1 MNYKIFG
8 TLFVSIFS
16 VILGVGIVTP
26 LLPVFAHDLGA
37 GGFCISLIFGSFSL
51 SRTIFL
57 PIFGQMSDIKGRKP
71 FIICGLLSYAIISIA
86 FMYVHDPYLLIV
98 CRFFQGIASAMIL
111 PVVQAYVGEM
121 TPKGQEGFQ
130 MASFNISM
138 FASLSI
144 GPILGGYIQ
153 DHWNLQAAFV
163 VMGVLAFASFLAAL
177 VFLPPTKNEL
187 YRKSR
192 QEKVSWQYLLK
203 NGTIM
208 GLFSYRFA
216 YTTCIGIIWGF
227 LPVYADVSFNL
238 SHSEI
243 GILIML
249 GVFISGL
256 FHIPMGY
263 LADRVDR
270 NIMVVLGGSIVTVS
284 VFSLEL
290 AYDFWSLFAINF
302 LFGIGGGIS
311 MPAVTA
317 SAVVQGKKMKVMG
330 AVMAFLTMGHSL
342 GMMCGALLAGVIME
356 FYRLQTSFYIGGWIM
371 LASLIIFFCAIFS
384 KDYSSNFNGG
394 IK

>member
-26 LLPVFAHDLGA
+26 LLPVFAHELGA
-37 GGFCISLIFGSFSL
+37 GGFCIGMIFGSFSF

-57 PIFGQMSDIKGRKP
+57 PIFGNLSDIKGRKP
-71 FIICGLLSYAIISIA
+71 FILTGLFSYALISIA

-121 TPKGQEGFQ
+121 TPKGKEGFQ

-163 VMGVLAFASFLAAL
+163 VMGILAFISFLAAL
-177 VFLPPTKNEL
+177 VFLPSTEKEL
-187 YRKSR
+187 YRKKR
-192 QEKVSWQYLLK
+192 ENKVPWRYLVK
-203 NGTIM
+203 NYSII

-227 LPVYADVSFNL
+227 LPVYADANFHL
-238 SHSEI
+238 SHTEI

-249 GVFISGL
+249 GVFISGI
-256 FHIPMGY
+256 FHVPMGY
-263 LADRVDR
+263 LADRVDQ
-270 NIMVVLGGSIVTVS
+270 NFMIVLGGAIVTLS
-284 VFSLEL
+284 IFSMEL
-290 AYDFWSLFAINF
+290 AYDFWSLFAINC

-311 MPAVTA
+311 MPAATA
-317 SAVVQGKKMKVMG
+317 KAVIQGKKMRVMG
-330 AVMAFLTMGHSL
+330 SVMGFLTMGHSL
-342 GMMCGALLAGVIME
+342 GMMCGALLAGIIME
-356 FYRLQTSFYIGGWIM
+356 FHRLQTSFYIGGWIM
-371 LASLIIFFCAIFS
+371 IASLIIFFCALFS
-384 KDYSSNFNGG
+384 K
-394 IK
+394 K

>member
-37 GGFCISLIFGSFSL
+37 GGFCIGLIFGSFSL

-57 PIFGQMSDIKGRKP
+57 PIFGHLSDIKGRKP
-71 FIICGLLSYAIISIA
+71 FIIIGLLSYALISIA
-86 FMYVHDPYLLIV
+86 FMYVNDPYLLIV

-121 TPKGQEGFQ
+121 TPKGQEGFH

-153 DHWNLQAAFV
+153 DQWKLQTAFV
-163 VMGVLAFASFLAAL
+163 VMGILAFASFLAAL
-177 VFLPPTKNEL
+177 IFLPSSENEQYRTK
-187 YRKSR
+187 R
-192 QEKVSWQYLLK
+192 QEKTSWQCLLK
-203 NGTIM
+203 NHEII

-227 LPVYADVSFNL
+227 LPVYADASFHL
-238 SHSEI
+238 SHTEI
-243 GILIML
+243 GILITL
-249 GVFISGL
+249 GVFISGV
-256 FHIPMGY
+256 FHVPMGY
-263 LADRVDR
+263 LADRMDR
-270 NIMVVLGGSIVTVS
+270 NFMIILGGAIVALSI
-284 VFSLEL
+284 FSMEL
-290 AYDFWSLFAINF
+290 AYNFWSMFAINC

-317 SAVVQGKKMKVMG
+317 SAVVKGKKLQVMG
-330 AVMAFLTMGHSL
+330 SVMALLTMGHSL
-342 GMMCGALLAGVIME
+342 GMMFGALLAGIIME
-356 FYRLQTSFYIGGWIM
+356 FHRLQASFYVGGWVMI
-371 LASLIIFFCAIFS
+371 ASLIIYFCAIFS
-384 KDYSSNFNGG
+384 K
-394 IK
+394 K

>member
-26 LLPVFAHDLGA
+26 LLPVFAHELGA
-37 GGFCISLIFGSFSL
+37 GGFCIGMIFGSFSL
-51 SRTIFL
+51 SRTFFL
-57 PIFGQMSDIKGRKP
+57 PVFGHLSDAKGRKP
-71 FIICGLLSYAIISIA
+71 FILCGLFSYALISIA

-130 MASFNISM
+130 MAAFNISM
-138 FASLSI
+138 FSSLSI

-153 DHWNLQAAFV
+153 DKWSLQSAFAVMGILAFV
-163 VMGVLAFASFLAAL
+163 SFFAAL
-177 VFLPPTKNEL
+177 VFLPSTQNEL
-187 YRKSR
+187 YRKKR
-192 QEKVSWQYLLK
+192 QEKVSWRYLIK
-203 NGTIM
+203 NNTII

-227 LPVYADVSFNL
+227 LPVYADANFHL

-249 GVFISGL
+249 GVFISGV
-256 FHIPMGY
+256 FHVPMGY

-270 NIMVVLGGSIVTVS
+270 NIMIILGGAIVALSI
-284 VFSLEL
+284 FSMEL
-290 AYDFWSLFAINF
+290 AYNYWGLFAINC

-311 MPAVTA
+311 MPAATA
-317 SAVVQGKKMKVMG
+317 SAVIHGKKLHVMG
-330 AVMAFLTMGHSL
+330 SVMAFLTMGHSL
-342 GMMCGALLAGVIME
+342 GMMCGALLAGIIME
-356 FYRLQTSFYIGGWIM
+356 FHRLQTSFYVGGWIM
-371 LASLIIFFCAIFS
+371 IASLIIYFCALSS
-384 KDYSSNFNGG
+384 K
-394 IK
+394 K

>member
-1 MNYKIFG
+1 MNYKVFG
-8 TLFVSIFS
+8 TLFISIFS

-26 LLPVFAHDLGA
+26 LLPVFAHELGA
-37 GGFCISLIFGSFSL
+37 GGFCIGLVFGSFSL
-51 SRTIFL
+51 SRTLFL
-57 PIFGQMSDIKGRKP
+57 PIFGYLSDIKGRKP
-71 FIICGLLSYAIISIA
+71 FIISGLFAYALISIA

-153 DHWNLQAAFV
+153 DQWNLQTAFV
-163 VMGVLAFASFLAAL
+163 VMGVLAFVSFLAAL
-177 VFLPPTKNEL
+177 VFLPSTDKES
-187 YRKSR
+187 SR
-192 QEKVSWQYLLK
+192 GKKQDRVSWFSLIK
-203 NGTIM
+203 NHAII
-208 GLFSYRFA
+208 GLFTYRFA

-227 LPVYADVSFNL
+227 LPVYADINFHL

-249 GVFISGL
+249 GVFISGV

-270 NIMVVLGGSIVTVS
+270 NIMVVLGGAIVALS

-290 AYDFWSLFAINF
+290 AYDFWSLFAINV

-317 SAVVQGKKMKVMG
+317 SAVVQGKKMQVMG
-330 AVMAFLTMGHSL
+330 SVMSLLTMGHSL
-342 GMMCGALLAGVIME
+342 GMMCGALLAGIIME
-356 FYRLQTSFYIGGWIM
+356 FSRLQTSFYIGGWIM
-371 LASLIIFFCAIFS
+371 IAALIIFFCALFS
-384 KDYSSNFNGG
+384 NNK
-394 IK
+394 

>member
-37 GGFCISLIFGSFSL
+37 GGFCIGMVFGSFSL
-51 SRTIFL
+51 SRTFFL
-57 PIFGQMSDIKGRKP
+57 PIFGYLSDIKGRKP
-71 FIICGLLSYAIISIA
+71 FIIAGLFSYALISIA
-86 FMYVHDPYLLIV
+86 FMYVNDPYLLIV

-121 TPKGQEGFQ
+121 TPKGQEGLQ

-153 DHWNLQAAFV
+153 DQWDLQAAFV
-163 VMGVLAFASFLAAL
+163 VMGMLAFASFLAAL
-177 VFLPPTKNEL
+177 VFLPSTKNEQ
-187 YRKSR
+187 YRKKR
-192 QEKVSWQYLLK
+192 EDKVPWRYLIK
-203 NGTIM
+203 NHAII

-216 YTTCIGIIWGF
+216 YTTCIGILWGF
-227 LPVYADVSFNL
+227 LPVYADASFNL
-238 SHSEI
+238 SHTEI

-256 FHIPMGY
+256 FHVPMGY
-263 LADRVDR
+263 LADRVDQ
-270 NIMVVLGGSIVTVS
+270 NIMIVLGGSIVAIS
-284 VFSLEL
+284 IFSMEL
-290 AYDFWSLFAINF
+290 AYNFWGLFAINC

-317 SAVVQGKKMKVMG
+317 RAVIQGKKMNVMG
-330 AVMAFLTMGHSL
+330 SVMALLTMGHSL
-342 GMMCGALLAGVIME
+342 GMMCGALLAGIIME
-356 FYRLQTSFYIGGWIM
+356 FHRLQTSFYIGGWIM
-371 LASLIIFFCAIFS
+371 IASLIIFFCALFS
-384 KDYSSNFNGG
+384 K
-394 IK
+394 K

>member
-1 MNYKIFG
+1 MNYKVFG
-8 TLFVSIFS
+8 TLFISVFS

-37 GGFCISLIFGSFSL
+37 GGFCIGLIFGSFSL
-51 SRTIFL
+51 SRTFFL
-57 PIFGQMSDIKGRKP
+57 PIFGHWSDIKGRKP
-71 FIICGLLSYAIISIA
+71 FIISGLLSYALISIA
-86 FMYVHDPYLLIV
+86 FMYVNDPYLLIV

-111 PVVQAYVGEM
+111 PVVQAYIGEM
-121 TPKGQEGFQ
+121 APKGQEGFH

-153 DHWNLQAAFV
+153 DQWNLQMAFV

-177 VFLPPTKNEL
+177 VFLPSTGKEL
-187 YRKSR
+187 YRQNR
-192 QEKVSWQYLLK
+192 QDRISWRYLIK
-203 NGTIM
+203 NQDII
-208 GLFSYRFA
+208 GLFSFRFA

-227 LPVYADVSFNL
+227 LPVYADIYFHL

-249 GVFISGL
+249 GVFISGV

-270 NIMVVLGGSIVTVS
+270 NIMVIFGGAIVALS

-290 AYDFWSLFAINF
+290 AYDFWTLFAINV

-317 SAVVQGKKMKVMG
+317 SAVIQGKKMQVMG
-330 AVMAFLTMGHSL
+330 SVMAFLTMGHSL
-342 GMMCGALLAGVIME
+342 GMMCGALLAGIIME
-356 FYRLQTSFYIGGWIM
+356 FNRLQTSFYIGGWIM
-371 LASLIIFFCAIFS
+371 IAALIIFFLCLIF
-384 KDYSSNFNGG
+384 K
-394 IK
+394 

>member
-1 MNYKIFG
+1 MNYRIFG
-8 TLFVSIFS
+8 TLFISIFS
-16 VILGVGIVTP
+16 VLLGVGIVTP
-26 LLPVFAHDLGA
+26 LLPVFARDLGA
-37 GGFCISLIFGSFSL
+37 GGFCIGLIFGSFSF
-51 SRTIFL
+51 SRTVFL
-57 PIFGQMSDIKGRKP
+57 PVFGHLSDIKGRKP
-71 FIICGLLSYAIISIA
+71 FILSGLLSYAFISIA
-86 FMYVHDPYLLIV
+86 FMYVHDPYLLVV

-153 DHWNLQAAFV
+153 DEWNLQAAFI

-177 VFLPPTKNEL
+177 MFLPSTKKEQN
-187 YRKSR
+187 RKKR
-192 QEKVSWQYLLK
+192 KDQVFWHQLIK
-203 NGTIM
+203 NRDLI

-216 YTTCIGIIWGF
+216 YTSCIGIIWGF
-227 LPVYADVSFNL
+227 LPVYADANFQL
-238 SHSEI
+238 SHTEI

-270 NIMVVLGGSIVTVS
+270 NIMVVSGGVIVAFSI
-284 VFSLEL
+284 FSMEL
-290 AYDFWSLFAINF
+290 AYNFWGLFFINC

-317 SAVVQGKKMKVMG
+317 SAVIQGKKMHVMG
-330 AVMAFLTMGHSL
+330 AVMAFMTMAHSL
-342 GMMCGALLAGVIME
+342 GMMSGALLAGIVME
-356 FYRLQTSFYIGGWIM
+356 FHRLQTSFYIGGWIIIV
-371 LASLIIFFCAIFS
+371 SLIIFFCALFS
-384 KDYSSNFNGG
+384 NK
-394 IK
+394 